1 MQVEE
6 LHKNGQRMKLNI
18 AINGPEV
25 TSVSSESREA
35 TVAYLGFL
43 RLSNTFHLMKGGA
56 GGASITPEPAGKQ
69 QQQLAI
75 LEEYEIKLRDLQV
88 YR

>member
-1 MQVEE
+1 MQAEE
-6 LHKNGQRMKLNI
+6 LHQNGQRMKLNI
-18 AINGPEV
+18 AINGPDV
-25 TSVSSESREA
+25 TSASSESREA

-43 RLSNTFHLMKGGA
+43 RLSNTFHLVKGGA

-75 LEEYEIKLRDLQV
+75 LEDYEIKLRDLQV

>member
-6 LHKNGQRMKLNI
+6 LHKNGQRIKLNI

-43 RLSNTFHLMKGGA
+43 RL
-56 GGASITPEPAGKQ
+56 
-69 QQQLAI
+69 LAI

-88 YR
+88 YM

>member
-6 LHKNGQRMKLNI
+6 LHQNGQRMKLNI

-43 RLSNTFHLMKGGA
+43 RLSNTFHLMV
-56 GGASITPEPAGKQ
+56 EPPSLLN
-69 QQQLAI
+69 QLGSSNSSWPF
-75 LEEYEIKLRDLQV
+75 LRNMKSS
-88 YR
+88 

>member
-1 MQVEE
+1 M
-6 LHKNGQRMKLNI
+6 NI

-35 TVAYLGFL
+35 IVAYLGFL
-43 RLSNTFHLMKGGA
+43 RLSDTFRLMKGGA

>member
-1 MQVEE
+1 MQVQE
-6 LHKNGQRMKLNI
+6 LHKNWQRMKLNI

-43 RLSNTFHLMKGGA
+43 CLSNTFHLMKGGA

-75 LEEYEIKLRDLQV
+75 LEKYEIKLRDLQV